1 MDPSTNTNDDMQLPP
16 VQPGA
21 GSTAPQG
28 DVAQPSPAPESE
40 VAAPAPSAEPPMT
53 VPAQPAAAPAPTS
66 SPATASVNGDDQTP
80 AIADDADLIEKEWV
94 EKAKQLVEQTKNDPH
109 KQNEV
114 INKFKAD
121 YIKKRYNKDIKL

>member
-16 VQPGA
+16 VQTAADRAIPQQG
-21 GSTAPQG
+21 APQSG
-28 DVAQPSPAPESE
+28 SAPAPD
-40 VAAPAPSAEPPMT
+40 VAAPAPGAEPPMT
-53 VPAQPAAAPAPTS
+53 VPAQPAAAPVSAPPT
-66 SPATASVNGDDQTP
+66 TASATGDDQTP